1 MTLSDYLRGL
11 SNYPLS
17 EEALQSIL
25 SKRGASNATEYEVG
39 STLALLT
46 TADLYRWLSTAPDIS
61 QGGQNYSLLYST
73 REKLLKLANGLYRL
87 AGEPES
93 VVEEVKAKARY
104 GYKGERL

>member
-25 SKRGASNATEYEVG
+25 SKRGLDG
-39 STLALLT
+39 KSTMTDDKLLCLV
-46 TADLYRWLSTAPDIS
+46 TADVYRWLSTAPDIS
-61 QGGQNYSLLYST
+61 QGGQSYSLSDNIRKYYL
-73 REKLLKLANGLYRL
+73 RRANELYRE

-93 VVEEVKAKARY
+93 VHEEHPRY